1 MSHELRF
8 ERAFDASPEEVFDAF
23 VDPEGLEEMYGA
35 DEPGWIVESQ
45 GEVRVGGAWSV
56 AFGPSRDELYRFT
69 HVFWVVDRPQRVAFA
84 TTETAP
90 DGTILDLD
98 VELTFEEWNGK
109 TLMTVVQRGFPSA
122 ELRDLHEVGQPN
134 AFDRLA
140 SRVYARR
147 SGPATERCRR

>member
-1 MSHELRF
+1 MSHELRL
-8 ERAFDASPEEVFDAF
+8 ERIFDASVEEVFDAF
-23 VDPEGLEEMYGA
+23 VDPEGLEEMYWA
-35 DEPGWIVESQ
+35 DEPGWIVESE
-45 GEVRVGGAWSV
+45 GEVRVGSTWSV

-69 HVFWVVDRPQRVAFA
+69 HVFRVVDRPQRVAFA

-98 VELTFEEWNGK
+98 VELTFEDRDGK

-122 ELRDLHEVGQPN
+122 ELRDLHEVGQQEG
-134 AFDRLA
+134 FDRLA

-147 SGPATERCRR
+147 SGPDAERCRR

>member
-1 MSHELRF
+1 MRSSSLK
-8 ERAFDASPEEVFDAF
+8 
-23 VDPEGLEEMYGA
+23 GLEEMYGA
-35 DEPGWIVESQ
+35 GDPGWIVESE

-56 AFGPSRDELYRFT
+56 AFGPSREELYRFT
-69 HVFWVVDRPQRVAFA
+69 HVFRAIERPRRVAFA

-90 DGTILDLD
+90 DGTSFDLD
-98 VELTFEEWNGK
+98 VEVAFDERDGK

-122 ELRDLHEVGQPN
+122 ELRDLHEVGQQEG
-134 AFDRLA
+134 FDRLA

>member
-8 ERAFDASPEEVFDAF
+8 ERVFDAAPEEVFDAF

-35 DEPGWIVESQ
+35 DEPSWIVESE

-98 VELTFEEWNGK
+98 VELTFEDRDGK

-122 ELRDLHEVGQPN
+122 EVRDLHGVGQPN

-140 SRVYARR
+140 RFVRSRE
-147 SGPATERCRR
+147 SGPFTKRRQ

>member
-1 MSHELRF
+1 
-8 ERAFDASPEEVFDAF
+8 
-23 VDPEGLEEMYGA
+23 
-35 DEPGWIVESQ
+35 
-45 GEVRVGGAWSV
+45 V

-98 VELTFEEWNGK
+98 VELTFEDRDGK

-122 ELRDLHEVGQPN
+122 EVRDLHGVGQPN

-140 SRVYARR
+140 RFVRSRE
-147 SGPATERCRR
+147 SGPFTKRRR

>member
-8 ERAFDASPEEVFDAF
+8 ERAFDASVEEVFDAF

-98 VELTFEEWNGK
+98 VELTFEERDGK

-122 ELRDLHEVGQPN
+122 EVRDLHGVGQPN

-140 SRVYARR
+140 RFVRSRE
-147 SGPATERCRR
+147 SGPFTKRRR

>member
-8 ERAFDASPEEVFDAF
+8 ERAFDASVEEVFDAF
-23 VDPEGLEEMYGA
+23 VDPEGLEEMYWA

-98 VELTFEEWNGK
+98 VELTFEDRDGK

-122 ELRDLHEVGQPN
+122 EVRDLHGVGQPN

-140 SRVYARR
+140 RFVRSRE
-147 SGPATERCRR
+147 SGPFTKRRR